1 MPSSLTTRLL
11 VVLCLLAWI
20 LSVPQQLRAQN
31 PLISDSLISF
41 QVPGSRATYPLS
53 INDAETITGYSIS
66 SSGVSSGF
74 VRYQDGQIITF
85 DVPGSTATIPV
96 AINTAGFITG
106 YYDRP
111 STTPVVFNI
120 PQGFV
125 RTPEGKITVFG
136 NPVTTASPGSFW
148 AQPVTIN
155 VAGEIVG
162 NYPDIALA
170 SVVFLRSAAGAVL
183 NFSLSLGS
191 HFSTVATGLNAG
203 GAIVGYASSQSL
215 NLAQGFLWSG
225 QGTPPNPGG
234 GFTPITVAGSTG
246 TFPTGINAHGTIV
259 GCYAAGGLYHYFVR
273 ARDGLLKTLYLPGT
287 VPNCIATSTPGFIA
301 VVPQPIFV
309 NDAGT
314 IVGYTTNAAQ
324 NSTVFIRLE
333 DGSASLFNYPGSMQ
347 TIPTSINNGN
357 VITGYYSQGSAIA
370 GFIREP

>member
-1 MPSSLTTRLL
+1 MPSSLTTRLI
-11 VVLCLLAWI
+11 VVVCLLAW
-20 LSVPQQLRAQN
+20 LFSVPGQLRAQN
-31 PLISDSLISF
+31 PDPLISF

-53 INDAETITGYSIS
+53 INDAETVTGYYIS
-66 SSGVSSGF
+66 NSGVSSGF

-111 STTPVVFNI
+111 STTPIVFNI

-136 NPVTTASPGSFW
+136 NPATTASPTSFW

-155 VAGEIVG
+155 AAGEIVG

-183 NFSLSLGS
+183 TFSLSLGS
-191 HFSTVATGLNAG
+191 HYSTVATGLNAG

-225 QGTPPNPGG
+225 QGPPPNPGG
-234 GFTPITVAGSTG
+234 GFTPIAVAGSTG

-259 GCYAAGGLYHYFVR
+259 GCYATGGLYHYFVR
-273 ARDGLLKTLYLPGT
+273 TRDGLLKTLYLPGT
-287 VPNCIATSTPGFIA
+287 VPDCIATSTPGFIA

-309 NDAGT
+309 NDEGS

-324 NSTVFIRLE
+324 NSAVFIRLE
-333 DGSASLFNYPGSMQ
+333 DGSATLFSYPGSQQ
-347 TIPTSINNGN
+347 TIPTSVNNGN
-357 VITGYYSQGSAIA
+357 VITGYYSQGSATA
-370 GFIREP
+370 GFIRAP

>member
-1 MPSSLTTRLL
+1 MPAPLKIRFVLL
-11 VVLCLLAWI
+11 VCLLACL
-20 LSVPQQLRAQN
+20 LSEPQRLRAQDAN
-31 PLISDSLISF
+31 PFISF
-41 QVPGSRATYPLS
+41 QVPGSRATYPLG
-53 INDAETITGYSIS
+53 INEGETVTGYYIS
-66 SSGVSSGF
+66 NSGVSSGF
-74 VRYQDGQIITF
+74 LRYQDGQIITF

-125 RTPEGKITVFG
+125 RNPDGKITVFG
-136 NPVTTASPGSFW
+136 NPATTASSASFW

-155 VAGEIVG
+155 VAGKVIG

-183 NFSLSLGS
+183 TFSLSLGS
-191 HFSTVATGLNAG
+191 HFSTVATGLSAG
-203 GAIVGYASSQSL
+203 GAMVGYSSSQSL

-225 QGTPPNPGG
+225 QGPPPNPGG

-259 GCYAAGGLYHYFVR
+259 GCYAAGSRYHYFVR
-273 ARDGLLKTLYLPGT
+273 ARDGVIKTLYFPGT
-287 VPNCIATSTPGFIA
+287 VPNCVATSTPGFIA

-309 NDAGT
+309 NDEGT
-314 IVGYTTNAAQ
+314 IVGYTTNASQIA
-324 NSTVFIRLE
+324 TAFIRLE
-333 DGSASLFNYPGSMQ
+333 DGSASLFNYPASKQ
-347 TIPTSINNGN
+347 TIPTSVNNSN
-357 VITGYYSQGSAIA
+357 VVTGYYSQGSGIA